1 MEDRLKNL
9 ITELLFGRKV
19 QVDGEEGLYTYANT
33 ANAHSIEDDWR
44 DFDKYGKDSF
54 IAGICFSIM
63 LLHILLMSVLYLYS
77 VFSLTPR
84 LLPSN
89 PFYIILWTAGPAAV
103 WTWSTSLKFW
113 QFYNRKMFTLYESFA
128 AVMVMV
134 LMQLLRFLFRPV
146 LSLCFLIPVTGEV
159 TENMLVGL
167 ARGTL
172 LLTSAV
178 PTLFLSVMFGKH
190 FLDKYTKQE
199 IEHFVVTRDM
209 DLRKNKQFKYDL
221 KVIKEMD
228 TGEVFTITEDSRFLH
243 TFADGTTGT
252 AKTSSV
258 LTVAVADDLDQKAFN
273 TDYQKK
279 ETVKRLNSGEF
290 EIAEPFDDSTFSI
303 EKIRPRFTPDPR
315 EMAKRQEA
323 YDFLR
328 FEVPSAGITVVAPN
342 ASWSDEVYSLAV
354 SRGFKV
360 NRIDPMP
367 DAHGNPKEGFKGFNP
382 LFVSPRLRG
391 EEREVDITNKANIFA
406 DVLAGIFERGGGG
419 DVYFKNLNSTWTIA
433 TCMLVMLAYDPDE
446 DPRRNVNQ
454 PNPSDIQKILNN
466 PDLARTYLERFAYR
480 FGRTQSLYDENG
492 VHLGDFGGYSFAGHD
507 EEFKHYSDMIL
518 TNGGAQALQGINC
531 GIYQYVW
538 DTFFRDILGARR
550 EDLYDQANGLRMQ
563 VNKLLGHRYIRSV
576 FCVPD
581 SLAVDLDEIL
591 SEGQITC
598 VNYALELG
606 KSVSM
611 AFGQSWILC
620 YGKAVTRRPGNE
632 KTRLL
637 HFNYID
643 EFSSIVHPDID
654 EFFTL
659 HRQYRC
665 ANLVA
670 LQTLDQMSKSR
681 DTEYMRGILL
691 GNCAT
696 QIVYGRLS
704 TTEMEIYEKMAG
716 KAPGSLEQDT
726 VSETALSSENPSYSW
741 SRRTTMQQENRMEGS
756 QLRYR
761 DFQTV
766 TVFTVKKNTPV
777 PPFVGKVDFLPGAR
791 RKGKPRVK
799 VYWDR
804 FIPEPAVRE
813 KKETVLHKYGIG
825 NFDENDGVLVRSG
838 EINDKAPAVTR
849 PSRRRFS
856 AGGAGRQERA
866 RPVIA
871 ECRDESSRIYVS
883 VKEMQEDV
891 PAREA
896 SSKVVPQPPEDA
908 PQAAGNAPRT
918 DFPDS
923 VGKISAGTSGP
934 PEKASR
940 APDSGR
946 AAGSPQEAPEPLGDL
961 FNMEYRPPARQP
973 EAPVRPLP
981 PGTAVKKTAA
991 IPAAVK
997 EEAEEGSREEKT
1009 EAKADAK
1016 AEAKTEEKTTVVQL
1030 PLYSNGFLGG
1040 TTNRKGGY

>member
-1 MEDRLKNL
+1 MSEIVKK
-9 ITELLFGRKV
+9 IAAELLFGRHAEYEKE
-19 QVDGEEGLYTYANT
+19 DGLFAYAET
-33 ANAHSIEDDWR
+33 GNARSVEDSWR
-44 DFDKYGKDSF
+44 DFMKYGKDSF
-54 IAGICFSIM
+54 IAGISFAVM
-63 LLHILLMSVLYLYS
+63 LLHILLMAILFIVSIV
-77 VFSLTPR
+77 SLSPR
-84 LLPSN
+84 HLPSN
-89 PFYIILWTAGPAAV
+89 PVYILLWTAGPAAL

-113 QFYNRKMFTLYESFA
+113 QFYNRKMLTLYESFA

-134 LMQLLRFLFRPV
+134 LLQLLRFLFKPV
-146 LSLCFLIPVTGEV
+146 LFLCFLIPVTREV
-159 TENMLVGL
+159 TANMLVGL
-167 ARGTL
+167 ARGVL
-172 LLTSAV
+172 VFTSIV
-178 PTLFLSVMFGKH
+178 PTVFLTVMAGKH
-190 FLDKYTKQE
+190 FSDKYTKQE

-209 DLRKNKQFKYDL
+209 DLRENKGFKYDL

-228 TGEVFTITEDSRFLH
+228 TGDVFTITEDSRFLH

-279 ETVKRLNSGEF
+279 ETAKRLKSGEF
-290 EIAEPFDDSTFSI
+290 EIVEPFDDQTFSI
-303 EKIRPRFTPDPR
+303 DKVRPTYTPDRR
-315 EMAKRQEA
+315 EMAERQEA

-328 FEVPSAGITVVAPN
+328 FQAPSAGITVVAPN

-354 SRGFKV
+354 SRGFRV

-367 DAHGNPKEGFKGFNP
+367 DVDGKPKEGFKGFNP

-391 EEREVDITNKANIFA
+391 QEREVDITNKANIFA

-446 DPRRNVNQ
+446 DPKRNVSQ
-454 PNPSDIQKILNN
+454 PNPADIQNILNN
-466 PDLARTYLERFAYR
+466 PDNAREYLLRFAYR
-480 FGRTQSLYDENG
+480 YGRSQTLYNQNG
-492 VHLGDFGGYSFAGHD
+492 EELGTFGGYSFAGHD
-507 EEFKHYSDMIL
+507 DEFEHYSRLIS

-581 SLAVDLDEIL
+581 RLAVDLDEIL
-591 SEGQITC
+591 AEGQITC

-611 AFGQSWILC
+611 AIGQSWILC

-726 VSETALSSENPSYSW
+726 VSETSITSENPSYSW

-766 TVFTVKKNTPV
+766 TVFTVRKNTPV
-777 PPFVGKVDFLPGAR
+777 PPFVGKVDFLPAAR
-791 RKGKPRVK
+791 RKGAPRVK
-799 VYWDR
+799 VYWGAFMPEEARKREEEKAISRHGFGR
-804 FIPEPAVRE
+804 F
-813 KKETVLHKYGIG
+813 
-825 NFDENDGVLVRSG
+825 DDSG
-838 EINDKAPAVTR
+838 SVSVHIAPLQDPDAPGR
-849 PSRRRFS
+849 LPPRRRFS
-856 AGGAGRQERA
+856 AGRARSPQAAVPPAPKQDGSGTYVSIGCLDKELPEGSSSFPFGPEREEAPAQGAQEALRSASPEALESSCGNDAERPEEPSGAPEESVPAKTAAAPAEEEQEDLFCLEYAPPDRYMAAEADA
-866 RPVIA
+866 RPV
-871 ECRDESSRIYVS
+871 
-883 VKEMQEDV
+883 
-891 PAREA
+891 PA
-896 SSKVVPQPPEDA
+896 Q
-908 PQAAGNAPRT
+908 
-918 DFPDS
+918 
-923 VGKISAGTSGP
+923 
-934 PEKASR
+934 SR
-940 APDSGR
+940 AQGMPLPS
-946 AAGSPQEAPEPLGDL
+946 QEERSIKGYETGKTAVQL
-961 FNMEYRPPARQP
+961 NMEF
-973 EAPVRPLP
+973 
-981 PGTAVKKTAA
+981 G
-991 IPAAVK
+991 
-997 EEAEEGSREEKT
+997 
-1009 EAKADAK
+1009 
-1016 AEAKTEEKTTVVQL
+1016 
-1030 PLYSNGFLGG
+1030 GFLGG
-1040 TTNRKGGY
+1040 SSSK